1 MKLKQKLWDR
11 WQKNQLV
18 LLFFIIILI
27 IAVSGTVAWFAY
39 IHKIQTATLIDMP
52 QIYIEGPE
60 GAESQLIPLGDIDV
74 TSGTSREYVFRI
86 VTKPENRYR
95 VQFAHTT
102 NVPFS
107 YTIYPVSTGVSG
119 NSVTVEGNTYYYDNT
134 NPLAGA
140 YITDN
145 DATHQVTYGSDSN
158 HVQEDAEPRYWQ
170 SQVVT
175 QGSNLSYYV
184 LKVSWNG
191 ELKNNKET
199 DMVYLTVRLA

>member
-1 MKLKQKLWDR
+1 MKLKQKRWDR

-18 LLFFIIILI
+18 LLFFIIILV

-74 TSGTSREYVFRI
+74 TNGTSREYVFRI

-95 VQFAHTT
+95 LQFAHTT

-107 YTIYPVSTGVSG
+107 YTIYPVSTAASG
-119 NSVTVEGNTYYYDNT
+119 KSVTVAGNTYYYDDT
-134 NPLAGA
+134 NPLKGA
-140 YITDN
+140 YIEGD
-145 DATHQVTYGSDSN
+145 THQITYGSDKN
-158 HVQEDAEPRYWQ
+158 AVQKNAEPWYWQ
-170 SQVVT
+170 SNVVT

-184 LKVSWNG
+184 LKVSWNEG
-191 ELKNNKET
+191 LKNNKET